1 MAVQI
6 QKCEQCGK
14 ENVKNMVSHV
24 RFNHTAPA
32 GFSAPPAPAP
42 ETVSKAEFT
51 SLADSV
57 AALAAMMKE
66 DRETKAAAAVP
77 APMQELLKEAE
88 PKYEKVNPNFTKIGE
103 EILKDVF
110 DHAEEEFPPEGGHKV
125 TFVIRTD
132 KSNAAKD
139 HLLFYKADRRT
150 VNIERREFSGVE
162 GARKFA
168 MLIAKQMRLPGNENY
183 KISVSTP

>member
-1 MAVQI
+1 MTV
-6 QKCEQCGK
+6 QKCEQCEK
-14 ENVKNMVSHV
+14 ADIKNMAAHMRMSHSI
-24 RFNHTAPA
+24 PK
-32 GFSAPPAPAP
+32 GFMPPASPTS

-57 AALAAMMKE
+57 AALAKMMQE
-66 DRETKAAAAVP
+66 DREAKTLAATP

-88 PKYEKVNPNFTKIGE
+88 PKYNAVNPNITKIGE

-139 HLLFYKADRRT
+139 HLLFYDTDRST
-150 VNIERREFSGVE
+150 GNIERREFSGIE
-162 GARKFA
+162 GAKKFA